1 MIIAFSM
8 ISTSMHAV
16 EALIKK
22 HSLHI
27 NSNECITHSHL
38 HDHEHMHAHNS
49 TSHTHS
55 HSHGDNHTSSFYFY
69 TNINNHS
76 FTLVSPYEH
85 FNFTKLQFSNP
96 ILKAL
101 FRPPIS

>member
-1 MIIAFSM
+1 MMIAFSM
-8 ISTSMHAV
+8 INTSMHAV
-16 EALIKK
+16 EALIEK

-27 NSNECITHSHL
+27 NSNNCSPHSHL
-38 HDHEHMHAHNS
+38 HEHMHTHNNA
-49 TSHTHS
+49 SHTHS
-55 HSHGDNHTSSFYFY
+55 HSHGENHAFSFYFY
-69 TNINNHS
+69 DNINNHS

-85 FNFTKLQFSNP
+85 FDFKKSQLPNP